1 MTILLVFKALHI
13 FFMIAWFA
21 GLFYLPR
28 IFVYHAQIDAPACDA
43 IFKVMARRLLF
54 FVTPFAVLTLL
65 FGSLTIYSYGYN
77 WFIHSHWLHY
87 KLALVFLLYCYHGYR
102 FKLLRDFALNR
113 NRRSPRF
120 YRVFN
125 EMPVLV
131 LLAIILLAYLKP
143 A

>member
-65 FGSLTIYSYGYN
+65 FGSLTIYSYG
-77 WFIHSHWLHY
+77 
-87 KLALVFLLYCYHGYR
+87 
-102 FKLLRDFALNR
+102 
-113 NRRSPRF
+113 
-120 YRVFN
+120 
-125 EMPVLV
+125 
-131 LLAIILLAYLKP
+131 
-143 A
+143 

>member
-28 IFVYHAQIDAPACDA
+28 IFVYHAQTDAPACDA

-77 WFIHSHWLHY
+77 WFINSHWLHY
-87 KLALVFLLYCYHGYR
+87 KLALVFLLYCYHGYC